1 MGKGI
6 ILLFLSGGN
15 ANSNKNANNKGEKSP
30 EYYGIEGKKE
40 EKFLGLN
47 TNDAPVKYLL
57 YCAAKNGDI
66 IQKIVCIVTKEVKRD
81 KDDEKFKDM
90 VNDYIRNDPRVKDY
104 YKGIEIEF
112 IPMDYDMEVERT
124 EERSLQ
130 LYRQISKTF
139 INEEQSNVY
148 IDYTGGLRDINFLMT
163 IIIRYLEYHNS
174 VCKKIVYS
182 NLSKK
187 RIDMLDSIYSMFQLL
202 NGIDQFTQTGNAEL
216 LEKYSEK
223 EENERTKDLLEKI
236 VKFSKVMSIC
246 DIKAIEKLLPD
257 IDNGLKN
264 YEKNAARASLF
275 GEIFR
280 DMIGIIKKKLYI
292 EAGKSLGYPEL
303 IRWCLDNNMIQQAL
317 TLYIEKIPSYYYDT
331 DMLIMP
337 QEKIMESQGKTK
349 EIIAFYEKLYDSL
362 LDKKKDEKIEN
373 FKKILESLNTESMK
387 IWDLKQKKG
396 NSSKENQI
404 LIDQLIQ
411 FLDKYYEC
419 KLGKRKKDK
428 KMTELY
434 QHNAKDGRAYIN
446 ALRNDSKLI
455 YTFVY
460 REEREGKKIET
471 YKKKLQAI
479 DKVKEGNV
487 QIQESNIDNEQLY
500 QIMKYYLALKVMRNR
515 INHAAEDASKESEE
529 QAIAIL
535 KKDHGL
541 CMDIEFDNVKKLI
554 RDGLEASG
562 ISMSDH

>member
-223 EENERTKDLLEKI
+223 EENVRTKDLLEKI

-362 LDKKKDEKIEN
+362 VDKKKDEKIEN

-387 IWDLKQKKG
+387 ISDLKQKKG

>member
-6 ILLFLSGGN
+6 ILLFLSKYCN
-15 ANSNKNANNKGEKSP
+15 DKKPSNYEVEDIREQGRTF
-30 EYYGIEGKKE
+30 EGTQ
-40 EKFLGLN
+40 

-57 YCAAKNGDI
+57 HNAADNGDRI
-66 IQKIVCIVTKEVKRD
+66 EKIVCIVTKEVKEN

-90 VNDYIRNDPRVKDY
+90 VNDYIQTDQRLSDY
-104 YKGIEIEF
+104 YQDTKIEF
-112 IPMDYDMEVERT
+112 SPVKYNEDIKGT
-124 EERSLQ
+124 EKRSLDIYSQ
-130 LYRQISKTF
+130 MSKVLLH
-139 INEEQSNVY
+139 EEQSSIY
-148 IDYTGGLRDINFLMT
+148 IDYTGGLRDTSFLMT
-163 IIIRYLEYHNS
+163 VIIRYLEYHNS
-174 VCKKIVYS
+174 ICKRIVYS
-182 NLSKK
+182 NKDK
-187 RIDMLDSIYSMFQLL
+187 TMICVMDCIYDMFQLL
-202 NGIDQFTQTGNAEL
+202 NGVDQFTRTGNAEL
-216 LEKYSEK
+216 LEKCSEK
-223 EENERTKDLLEKI
+223 EKDEKTKDLLEKI

-362 LDKKKDEKIEN
+362 VDKKKDEKIEN

-387 IWDLKQKKG
+387 ISDLKQKKG

-460 REEREGKKIET
+460 REERKGKKIET
-471 YKKKLQAI
+471 YKKKLQAL

>member
-163 IIIRYLEYHNS
+163 VIIRYLEYHNS

-182 NLSKK
+182 NFSKK

-362 LDKKKDEKIEN
+362 VDKKKDEKIEN

-387 IWDLKQKKG
+387 ISDLKQKKG

-471 YKKKLQAI
+471 YKKKLQAL

>member
-6 ILLFLSGGN
+6 ILLFLSKYCN
-15 ANSNKNANNKGEKSP
+15 DKKPSNYEVEDIREQGRTF
-30 EYYGIEGKKE
+30 EGTQ
-40 EKFLGLN
+40 

-57 YCAAKNGDI
+57 HNAADNGDRI
-66 IQKIVCIVTKEVKRD
+66 EKIVCIVTKEVKEN

-90 VNDYIRNDPRVKDY
+90 VNDYIQTDQRLSDY
-104 YKGIEIEF
+104 YQDTKIEF
-112 IPMDYDMEVERT
+112 SPVKYNEDIKGT
-124 EERSLQ
+124 EKRSLDIYSQ
-130 LYRQISKTF
+130 MSKVLLH
-139 INEEQSNVY
+139 EEQSSIY
-148 IDYTGGLRDINFLMT
+148 IDYTGGLRDTSFLMT
-163 IIIRYLEYHNS
+163 VIIRYLEYHNS
-174 VCKKIVYS
+174 ICKRIVYS
-182 NLSKK
+182 NKDK
-187 RIDMLDSIYSMFQLL
+187 TMICVMDCIYDMFQLL
-202 NGIDQFTQTGNAEL
+202 NGVDQFTRTGNAEL
-216 LEKYSEK
+216 LEKCSEK
-223 EENERTKDLLEKI
+223 EKDEKTKDLLEKI

-362 LDKKKDEKIEN
+362 VDKKKDEKIEN

-387 IWDLKQKKG
+387 ISDLKQKKG

-460 REEREGKKIET
+460 SEEREGKKIET
-471 YKKKLQAI
+471 YKKKLQAL

>member
-362 LDKKKDEKIEN
+362 VDKKKDEKIEN

-387 IWDLKQKKG
+387 ISDLKQKKG

>member
-6 ILLFLSGGN
+6 ILLFLSKYCN
-15 ANSNKNANNKGEKSP
+15 DKKPSNYEVEDIREQGRTF
-30 EYYGIEGKKE
+30 EGTQ
-40 EKFLGLN
+40 

-57 YCAAKNGDI
+57 HNAADNGDRI
-66 IQKIVCIVTKEVKRD
+66 EKIVCIVTKEVKEN

-90 VNDYIRNDPRVKDY
+90 VNDYIQTDQRLSDY
-104 YKGIEIEF
+104 YQDTKIEF
-112 IPMDYDMEVERT
+112 SPVKYNEDIKGT
-124 EERSLQ
+124 EKRSLDIYSQ
-130 LYRQISKTF
+130 MSKVLLH
-139 INEEQSNVY
+139 EEQSSIY
-148 IDYTGGLRDINFLMT
+148 IDYTGGLRDTSFLMT
-163 IIIRYLEYHNS
+163 VIIRYLEYHNS
-174 VCKKIVYS
+174 ICKRIVYS
-182 NLSKK
+182 NKDK
-187 RIDMLDSIYSMFQLL
+187 TMICVMDCIYDMFQLL
-202 NGIDQFTQTGNAEL
+202 NGVDQFTRTGNAEL
-216 LEKYSEK
+216 LEKCSEK
-223 EENERTKDLLEKI
+223 EKDEKTKDLLEKI

-362 LDKKKDEKIEN
+362 VDKKKDEKIEN

-387 IWDLKQKKG
+387 ISDLKQKKG

-471 YKKKLQAI
+471 YKKKLQAL

>member
-1 MGKGI
+1 
-6 ILLFLSGGN
+6 
-15 ANSNKNANNKGEKSP
+15 
-30 EYYGIEGKKE
+30 
-40 EKFLGLN
+40 
-47 TNDAPVKYLL
+47 
-57 YCAAKNGDI
+57 
-66 IQKIVCIVTKEVKRD
+66 
-81 KDDEKFKDM
+81 
-90 VNDYIRNDPRVKDY
+90 
-104 YKGIEIEF
+104 
-112 IPMDYDMEVERT
+112 
-124 EERSLQ
+124 
-130 LYRQISKTF
+130 
-139 INEEQSNVY
+139 
-148 IDYTGGLRDINFLMT
+148 
-163 IIIRYLEYHNS
+163 
-174 VCKKIVYS
+174 
-182 NLSKK
+182 
-187 RIDMLDSIYSMFQLL
+187 
-202 NGIDQFTQTGNAEL
+202 
-216 LEKYSEK
+216 
-223 EENERTKDLLEKI
+223 
-236 VKFSKVMSIC
+236 MSIC

-362 LDKKKDEKIEN
+362 VDKKKDEKIEN

-387 IWDLKQKKG
+387 ISDLKQKKG

-471 YKKKLQAI
+471 YKKKLQAL